1 MSKPRKVSYYI
12 IETNLNE
19 INSKLK
25 FFQKFDFYKFYFC
38 VGMIESIKP
47 ILTENDVK
55 IRNLLWKNI
64 NYKAYRYSL
73 KYYNRELHDWKE
85 KTSMLYNRL
94 IQTITLRLMQLVN
107 EDYKNI
113 VIPFLKS
120 LGQEVIT
127 EKILDEKIGREALL
141 IVKRR

>member
-1 MSKPRKVSYYI
+1 
-12 IETNLNE
+12 
-19 INSKLK
+19 
-25 FFQKFDFYKFYFC
+25 
-38 VGMIESIKP
+38 MIESIKP